1 MTDRSGTAPA
11 AQPRPDATGGVRLD
25 RVTKRFRSGTIG
37 VDDVSLT
44 VEPGE
49 FVTFLGPSGS
59 GKTTTLNAIA
69 GFAKPSS
76 GRIEIAGADVT
87 ALPPS
92 KRNLGVVFQ
101 NYALFPHMTVR
112 ENIAFGLHGRGL
124 SKAEVGARIEDS
136 LAMVR
141 LDGLGDRTP
150 KQISGGQQQRVALAR
165 ALVYRPPVLLMD
177 EPLGALD
184 KALRDRMQ
192 VEISRIHREVGT
204 TFLFVTHDQGE
215 ALGLSDR
222 IVLFD
227 RGRVVQVGT
236 PTELYERPA
245 SLFAAEFLGESNVFR
260 GELAGPG
267 VLRFGEQ
274 PLRFTGEAP
283 AAGSAAVVVRPERL
297 RLVGIA
303 DASGGA
309 GGGADASAGAAG
321 GADASGGGNRVDARV
336 TNIAYFGA
344 FRRVTLRYADGSS
357 GLLHDG
363 VDAPAPIALGD
374 TVTVGWD
381 AEHAVVVPVPGSA
394 ERAA

>member
-1 MTDRSGTAPA
+1 MTDRSATT
-11 AQPRPDATGGVRLD
+11 AQPAPTTRTGGVLLD

-59 GKTTTLNAIA
+59 GKTTTLNTIA

-124 SKAEVGARIEDS
+124 SKAEIGARIEES

-227 RGRVVQVGT
+227 RGRVVQVGA

-274 PLRFTGEAP
+274 PLRFTGDGP
-283 AAGSAAVVVRPERL
+283 ASGSAAVVVRPERL
-297 RLVGIA
+297 RLVGVA

-309 GGGADASAGAAG
+309 ARGAIDRAARGAAG
-321 GADASGGGNRVDARV
+321 VENRVEARV
-336 TNIAYFGA
+336 VNIAYFGA

>member
-1 MTDRSGTAPA
+1 MTDRSDTAVHPA
-11 AQPRPDATGGVRLD
+11 PTTRTGGVRLD

-59 GKTTTLNAIA
+59 GKTTTLNTIA

-124 SKAEVGARIEDS
+124 SKAEIGARIEES

-227 RGRVVQVGT
+227 RGRVVQVGA

-267 VLRFGEQ
+267 ALRFGEQ
-274 PLRFTGEAP
+274 TLRCMGDGP
-283 AAGSAAVVVRPERL
+283 ASGSAAVVVRPERL
-297 RLVGIA
+297 RLVGTA
-303 DASGGA
+303 DASGRT
-309 GGGADASAGAAG
+309 
-321 GADASGGGNRVDARV
+321 DASGTENRVEARV
-336 TNIAYFGA
+336 VNIAYFGA

-363 VDAPAPIALGD
+363 VDAPAPISLGD
-374 TVTVGWD
+374 PVVVGWD
-381 AEHAVVVPVPGSA
+381 AEHAVVVPVPAPA
-394 ERAA
+394 EQAA